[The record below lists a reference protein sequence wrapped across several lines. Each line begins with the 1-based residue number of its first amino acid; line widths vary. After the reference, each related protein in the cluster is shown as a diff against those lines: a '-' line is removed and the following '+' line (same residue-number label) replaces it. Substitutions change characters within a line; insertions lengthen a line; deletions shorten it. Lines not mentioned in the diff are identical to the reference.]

1 MRPFE
6 INYRSGSIIYH
17 FKIELIESGK
27 QLEKFRI
34 SGGNK
39 VVILQSNRPM
49 LLARGLKKKA
59 IYWKVLEGEI
69 CYPSNLNNVIKII
82 EAHLQPEEPKK
93 SKNNIRSSSAWPSK
107 SPRKQKTG
115 PSISLA
121 ERMRNG
127 NEPEL

>member
-1 MRPFE
+1 
-6 INYRSGSIIYH
+6 
-17 FKIELIESGK
+17 
-27 QLEKFRI
+27 
-34 SGGNK
+34 
-39 VVILQSNRPM
+39 M

-69 CYPSNLNNVIKII
+69 RYPSNLNDVIKII

-93 SKNNIRSSSAWPSK
+93 SKNNTQSSSAWLGK

-115 PSISLA
+115 SSISLA

-127 NEPEL
+127 NGTKL